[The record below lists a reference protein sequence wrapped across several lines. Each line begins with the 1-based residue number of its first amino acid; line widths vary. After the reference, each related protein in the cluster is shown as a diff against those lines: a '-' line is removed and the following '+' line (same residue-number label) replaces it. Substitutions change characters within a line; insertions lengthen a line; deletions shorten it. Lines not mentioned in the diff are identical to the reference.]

1 MTAPD
6 PALARFRDAILQA
19 AADRT
24 PLTLRGGGTKDFYGR
39 ARAPGATV
47 LDTRAWSGIVDYDP
61 AELVV
66 TARSGTPLA
75 EVEAALAE
83 HRQMP
88 AFEPPHFAGGGR
100 QATVGGAFAAGLSG
114 PRRQSVGALRDFVLG
129 AVVMDGRGDLLNFG
143 GQVMKNV
150 AGYDV
155 SRLMAGALG
164 TLGLVVQVSLKV
176 LPMPFGDTTLRFA
189 MPQAEA
195 IDTLN
200 RWGGQPL
207 PIAASAWIGDTLW
220 VRLCGAEAAVR
231 AARARLG
238 GDRIDEAE
246 ALALWRDLREQS
258 HTFFA
263 RAVQGGLPL
272 WRIALPP
279 ATPPLALGPAA
290 ADEQLVE
297 WGGGQRWWIDASGTG
312 TIGTMGN
319 TPAEAIRDIALRA
332 GGHATLFRNGDR
344 GGAVFTPVAAPLMA
358 VHKRL
363 KDSFDPHGIFNPGR
377 LYADL

>member
-1 MTAPD
+1 MPITPDTALS
-6 PALARFRDAILQA
+6 PALSRFRDAIA
-19 AADRT
+19 NAVDSRT

-39 ARAPGATV
+39 EPAPHSTV
-47 LDTRAWSGIVDYDP
+47 LDTREWSGIVDYDC
-61 AELVV
+61 AELVI
-66 TARSGTPLA
+66 TARSGTPLV
-75 EVEAALAE
+75 EIEAALAE
-83 HRQMP
+83 HRQML
-88 AFEPPHFAGGGR
+88 AFEPPHFAANGR
-100 QATVGGAFAAGLSG
+100 QATVGGAFSSGLSG

-129 AVVMDGRGDLLNFG
+129 AVVMDGRGDMLNFG

-164 TLGLVVQVSLKV
+164 TLGLIVQVSLKV
-176 LPMPFGDTTLRFA
+176 LPMPFCDATLRFA
-189 MPQAEA
+189 MAQGEA

-207 PIAASAWIGDTLW
+207 PIAASAWIDGALW
-220 VRLCGAEAAVR
+220 VRLSGADAAVR
-231 AARARLG
+231 AAITKLG
-238 GDRIDEAE
+238 GERVDDAE
-246 ALALWRDLREQS
+246 GAAFWRDLREQS
-258 HTFFA
+258 HAFFA
-263 RAVQGGLPL
+263 RAVQGSLPL

-279 ATPPLALGPAA
+279 ATPPLALGHAS

-297 WGGGQRWWIDASGTG
+297 WGGGQRWWIDTA
-312 TIGTMGN
+312 N
-319 TPAEAIRDIALRA
+319 TSADVIRDAARKA

-344 GGAVFTPVAAPLMA
+344 ASDIFTPVAAPLMA

-377 LYADL
+377 LYADF

>member
-1 MTAPD
+1 MPSTPDTALSPT
-6 PALARFRDAILQA
+6 LARFRDAIA
-19 AADRT
+19 HAVDSHT

-39 ARAPGATV
+39 APQPNGTV
-47 LDTRAWSGIVDYDP
+47 LDTREWSGIVDYDC

-66 TARSGTPLA
+66 TARSGTPLV
-75 EVEAALAE
+75 EIEAALAE
-83 HRQMP
+83 HKQML
-88 AFEPPHFAGGGR
+88 AFEPPHFAAAGK
-100 QATVGGAFAAGLSG
+100 QATVGGAFASGLSG

-129 AVVMDGRGDLLNFG
+129 AVVMDGRGDMLNFG

-164 TLGLVVQVSLKV
+164 TLGLIVQVSLKV
-176 LPMPFGDTTLRFA
+176 LPMPFCDATLRFA
-189 MPQAEA
+189 MAQGEA

-207 PIAASAWIGDTLW
+207 PIAASAWIDGALW
-220 VRLCGAEAAVR
+220 VRLSGADAAVR
-231 AARARLG
+231 AAIAKLG
-238 GDRIDEAE
+238 GERVDDAE
-246 ALALWRDLREQS
+246 AAAFWRDLREQS
-258 HTFFA
+258 HAFFA
-263 RAVQGGLPL
+263 RAVQGSLPL

-279 ATPPLALGPAA
+279 ATPPLALGHAS

-297 WGGGQRWWIDASGTG
+297 WGGGQRWWIDTA
-312 TIGTMGN
+312 N
-319 TPAEAIRDIALRA
+319 TSADVIRNAARKA

-344 GGAVFTPVAAPLMA
+344 ASDIFTPVAAPLMA

-377 LYADL
+377 LYSAF

>member
-1 MTAPD
+1 MPTTPDTALSPT
-6 PALARFRDAILQA
+6 LARLRDAIAQA
-19 AADRT
+19 ADSHT

-39 ARAPGATV
+39 APASNGTV
-47 LDTRAWSGIVDYDP
+47 LDTREWSGIVDYDP
-61 AELVV
+61 AELVI
-66 TARSGTPLA
+66 TARSGTPLP
-75 EVEAALAE
+75 EIEAALAE
-83 HRQMP
+83 HRQML
-88 AFEPPHFAGGGR
+88 AFEPPHFAADGK
-100 QATVGGAFAAGLSG
+100 QATVGGAFASGLSG

-129 AVVMDGRGDLLNFG
+129 AVVMDGRGDMLNFG

-176 LPMPFGDTTLRFA
+176 LPMPFCDATLRFA

-207 PIAASAWIGDTLW
+207 PIAASAWIDGALW
-220 VRLCGAEAAVR
+220 VRLCGADAAVR
-231 AARARLG
+231 AAIIKLG
-238 GDRIDEAE
+238 GERVDDAQAITF
-246 ALALWRDLREQS
+246 WHGLREQS

-263 RAVQGGLPL
+263 RAVQGNQPL

-279 ATPPLALGPAA
+279 ATPPLALGHASA
-290 ADEQLVE
+290 NEQLVE
-297 WGGGQRWWIDASGTG
+297 WGGGQRWWIDTANASAD
-312 TIGTMGN
+312 I
-319 TPAEAIRDIALRA
+319 IRDAARKA

-344 GGAVFTPVAAPLMA
+344 ASDIFTPVAAPLMA

-363 KDSFDPHGIFNPGR
+363 KDSFDPLGIFNPGR
-377 LYADL
+377 LYADF

>member
-1 MTAPD
+1 MPTTPDTALTPT
-6 PALARFRDAILQA
+6 LARFRDAIAQA
-19 AADRT
+19 ASSRT
-24 PLTLRGGGTKDFYGR
+24 PLTLRGCGTKDFYC
-39 ARAPGATV
+39 RAPVANATV
-47 LDTRAWSGIVDYDP
+47 LDTREWSGIVDYDC
-61 AELVV
+61 AELVI
-66 TARSGTPLA
+66 TARSGTPLV
-75 EVEAALAE
+75 EIEAALAE
-83 HRQMP
+83 HKQML
-88 AFEPPHFAGGGR
+88 AFEPPHFAADGKL
-100 QATVGGAFAAGLSG
+100 ATVGGAFASGLSG

-129 AVVMDGRGDLLNFG
+129 AVVMDGRGDMLNFG

-164 TLGLVVQVSLKV
+164 TLGLIVQVSLKV
-176 LPMPFGDTTLRFA
+176 LPMPFCDATLRFA

-207 PIAASAWIGDTLW
+207 PIAASAWIDGALW
-220 VRLCGAEAAVR
+220 VRLCGADAAVR
-231 AARARLG
+231 AAIAKLG
-238 GDRIDEAE
+238 GERVDDAQ
-246 ALALWRDLREQS
+246 AAAFWRDLREQS
-258 HTFFA
+258 HAFFA
-263 RAVQGGLPL
+263 RALQGSLPL

-279 ATPPLALGPAA
+279 ATPPLALGHAS

-297 WGGGQRWWIDASGTG
+297 WGGGQRWWIDTA
-312 TIGTMGN
+312 N
-319 TPAEAIRDIALRA
+319 TPADTIRDAARKA

-344 GGAVFTPVAAPLMA
+344 TSTIFMPVAAPLMA

-377 LYADL
+377 LYADF

>member
-1 MTAPD
+1 MPTTPDTALS
-6 PALARFRDAILQA
+6 PALSRFRDAIAQA
-19 AADRT
+19 ADSRT

-39 ARAPGATV
+39 APAPHGTV
-47 LDTRAWSGIVDYDP
+47 LDTREWSGIVDYDC
-61 AELVV
+61 AELVI
-66 TARSGTPLA
+66 TARSGTPLV
-75 EVEAALAE
+75 EIEAALAE
-83 HRQMP
+83 HRQML
-88 AFEPPHFAGGGR
+88 AFEPPHFAADGK
-100 QATVGGAFAAGLSG
+100 QATVGGAFSSGLSG

-129 AVVMDGRGDLLNFG
+129 AVVMDGRGDMLNFG

-164 TLGLVVQVSLKV
+164 TLGLIVQVSLKV
-176 LPMPFGDTTLRFA
+176 LPMPFCDATLRFA
-189 MPQAEA
+189 MAQGEA

-207 PIAASAWIGDTLW
+207 PIAASAWIDGVLW
-220 VRLCGAEAAVR
+220 VRLSGADAAVR
-231 AARARLG
+231 AAIAKLG
-238 GDRIDEAE
+238 GERVDDAE
-246 ALALWRDLREQS
+246 GATFWRDLREQS
-258 HTFFA
+258 HAFFA
-263 RAVQGGLPL
+263 RAVQGSLPL

-279 ATPPLALGPAA
+279 ATPPLALGHAS

-297 WGGGQRWWIDASGTG
+297 WGGGQRWWIDTA
-312 TIGTMGN
+312 N
-319 TPAEAIRDIALRA
+319 TSADVIRNAARKA

-344 GGAVFTPVAAPLMA
+344 ASDIFTPVATPLMA

-377 LYADL
+377 LYADF

>member
-1 MTAPD
+1 MPTTPDTALSPV
-6 PALARFRDAILQA
+6 LARFRDAIAQA
-19 AADRT
+19 ASSRT

-39 ARAPGATV
+39 APVANATV
-47 LDTRAWSGIVDYDP
+47 LDTREWSGIVDYDC
-61 AELVV
+61 AELVI
-66 TARSGTPLA
+66 TARSGTPLV
-75 EVEAALAE
+75 EIEAALAE
-83 HRQMP
+83 HRQML
-88 AFEPPHFAGGGR
+88 AFEPPHFAADGKL
-100 QATVGGAFAAGLSG
+100 ATVGGAFASGLSG

-129 AVVMDGRGDLLNFG
+129 AVVMDGRGDMLNFG

-176 LPMPFGDTTLRFA
+176 LPMPFCDATLRFA
-189 MPQAEA
+189 MAQSEA

-207 PIAASAWIGDTLW
+207 PIAASAWIDGALW
-220 VRLCGAEAAVR
+220 VRLCGADAAVR
-231 AARARLG
+231 AATPKLG
-238 GDRIDEAE
+238 GQRVDDAE
-246 ALALWRDLREQS
+246 AATFWRDLREQS
-258 HTFFA
+258 HGFFA
-263 RAVQGGLPL
+263 RATQGSLPL

-279 ATPPLALGPAA
+279 ATPPLALGHAS

-297 WGGGQRWWIDASGTG
+297 WGGGQRWWIDTA
-312 TIGTMGN
+312 N
-319 TPAEAIRDIALRA
+319 TPADAIRDAANKA
-332 GGHATLFRNGDR
+332 GGHATLFRNGNR
-344 GGAVFTPVAAPLMA
+344 TGTIFTPVAAPLMA

-377 LYADL
+377 LYLGL

>member
-1 MTAPD
+1 MTALD
-6 PALARFRDAILQA
+6 PALARLRDAILQA
-19 AADRT
+19 AADRA

-39 ARAPGATV
+39 KPAPGATV
-47 LDTRAWSGIVDYDP
+47 LDTREWSGIVDYDC

-66 TARSGTPLA
+66 TARCGTPLA

-83 HRQMP
+83 HRQML
-88 AFEPPHFAGGGR
+88 AFEPPHFAAGGAR
-100 QATVGGAFAAGLSG
+100 ATVGGAFACGLSG

-129 AVVMDGRGDLLNFG
+129 AVIMDGRGDLLNFG

-164 TLGLVVQVSLKV
+164 TLGLVAQVSLKV
-176 LPMPFGDTTLRFA
+176 LPMPFCDATLRLA

-207 PIAASAWIGDTLW
+207 PIAASAWIDGTLW
-220 VRLCGAEAAVR
+220 VRPCGADAAVR
-231 AARARLG
+231 ATRARLG
-238 GDRIDEAE
+238 GDRVDEAE

-258 HTFFA
+258 HAFFA
-263 RAVQGGLPL
+263 PAVQGSLPL

-290 ADEQLVE
+290 ADDQLIE
-297 WGGGQRWWIDASGTG
+297 WGGGQRWWIDT
-312 TIGTMGN
+312 GN
-319 TPAEAIRDIALRA
+319 TPADAIRDAVRRA

-344 GGAVFTPVAAPLMA
+344 DSAVFTPVAAPLMA

-377 LYADL
+377 LYADF

>member
-1 MTAPD
+1 MSTTPD
-6 PALARFRDAILQA
+6 TTLSPTLVRFRDAIAQA
-19 AADRT
+19 ASSRT

-39 ARAPGATV
+39 APAANATV
-47 LDTRAWSGIVDYDP
+47 LDTREWSGIVDYDC
-61 AELVV
+61 AELVI
-66 TARSGTPLA
+66 TARSGTPLV
-75 EVEAALAE
+75 EIEAALAE
-83 HRQMP
+83 HKQML
-88 AFEPPHFAGGGR
+88 AFEPPHFAVDGR
-100 QATVGGAFAAGLSG
+100 RATVGGAFASGLSG

-129 AVVMDGRGDLLNFG
+129 AVVMDGRGDMLNFG

-164 TLGLVVQVSLKV
+164 TLGLIVQVSLKV
-176 LPMPFGDTTLRFA
+176 LPMPFCDATLRFA
-189 MPQAEA
+189 MAQGEA

-207 PIAASAWIGDTLW
+207 PIAASAWIDGALW
-220 VRLCGAEAAVR
+220 VRLSGADAAVR
-231 AARARLG
+231 AAIAKLG
-238 GDRIDEAE
+238 GERVDDAE
-246 ALALWRDLREQS
+246 GAAFWHDLREQS
-258 HTFFA
+258 HAFFS
-263 RAVQGGLPL
+263 RAVHGSLPL

-279 ATPPLALGPAA
+279 ATPPLALGHAS

-297 WGGGQRWWIDASGTG
+297 WGGGQRWWIDTA
-312 TIGTMGN
+312 N
-319 TPAEAIRDIALRA
+319 TSADVIRDAARKA

-344 GGAVFTPVAAPLMA
+344 ASDIFTPVAAPLMA

-377 LYADL
+377 LYSAF

>member
-1 MTAPD
+1 M
-6 PALARFRDAILQA
+6 
-19 AADRT
+19 
-24 PLTLRGGGTKDFYGR
+24 
-39 ARAPGATV
+39 
-47 LDTRAWSGIVDYDP
+47 LDTREWSGIVDYDC
-61 AELVV
+61 AELVI

-83 HRQMP
+83 HRQML
-88 AFEPPHFAGGGR
+88 AFEPPHFGGGG
-100 QATVGGAFAAGLSG
+100 QATVGGAFACGLSG

-143 GQVMKNV
+143 GQVIKNV

-176 LPMPFGDTTLRFA
+176 LPMPFCDATLRFA

-195 IDTLN
+195 IGTLN

-207 PIAASAWIGDTLW
+207 PIAASAWIDGTLW
-220 VRLCGAEAAVR
+220 VRLCGADAAVR

-238 GDRIDEAE
+238 GDRVDEAE

-258 HTFFA
+258 HAFFA
-263 RAVQGGLPL
+263 RAVQGSLPL

-279 ATPPLALGPAA
+279 ATPPLALGQAA
-290 ADEQLVE
+290 AEEQLVE
-297 WGGGQRWWIDASGTG
+297 WGGGQRWWIDTG
-312 TIGTMGN
+312 D
-319 TPAEAIRDIALRA
+319 TPADAIRDSARRA

-344 GGAVFTPVAAPLMA
+344 SGAVFTPVAAPLMA

-377 LYADL
+377 LYAGF

>member
-1 MTAPD
+1 MPTTPDTALP
-6 PALARFRDAILQA
+6 PTLARFREAIAQA
-19 AADRT
+19 ASSRT

-39 ARAPGATV
+39 SATTRSANATV
-47 LDTRAWSGIVDYDP
+47 LDTREWSGIVDYDP
-61 AELVV
+61 AELVI

-75 EVEAALAE
+75 EIEAALAE
-83 HRQMP
+83 HKQML
-88 AFEPPHFAGGGR
+88 AFEPPHFAADGK
-100 QATVGGAFAAGLSG
+100 QATVGGAFASGLSG

-129 AVVMDGRGDLLNFG
+129 AVVMDGRGDMLNFG

-176 LPMPFGDTTLRFA
+176 LPMPFCDATLRFA
-189 MPQAEA
+189 MVQSEA

-207 PIAASAWIGDTLW
+207 PIAASAWIDGALW
-220 VRLCGAEAAVR
+220 VRLCGADAAVR
-231 AARARLG
+231 AAIAKLG
-238 GDRIDEAE
+238 GERVDDAE
-246 ALALWRDLREQS
+246 AATLWRDLREQS
-258 HTFFA
+258 HAFFA
-263 RAVQGGLPL
+263 RAVQGNLPL

-279 ATPPLALGPAA
+279 ATPPLALGAA
-290 ADEQLVE
+290 SADEQLVE
-297 WGGGQRWWIDASGTG
+297 WGGGQRWWIDTA
-312 TIGTMGN
+312 N
-319 TPAEAIRDIALRA
+319 TPPEAIRAAALQA

-344 GGAVFTPVAAPLMA
+344 TSHVFTPVAAPLMA

-377 LYADL
+377 LYADF

>member
-1 MTAPD
+1 MTALD

-19 AADRT
+19 AAGRA

-39 ARAPGATV
+39 ASAPDATV
-47 LDTRAWSGIVDYDP
+47 LDTREWSGIVDYDC
-61 AELVV
+61 AELVI

-83 HRQMP
+83 HRQML
-88 AFEPPHFAGGGR
+88 AFEPPHFGGGG
-100 QATVGGAFAAGLSG
+100 QATVGGAFACGLSG

-176 LPMPFGDTTLRFA
+176 LPMPFCDATLRFA

-195 IDTLN
+195 IGTLN

-207 PIAASAWIGDTLW
+207 PIAASAWIDGTLW
-220 VRLCGAEAAVR
+220 VRLCGADAAVR

-238 GDRIDEAE
+238 GDRVDEAE
-246 ALALWRDLREQS
+246 TLALWRDLREQS
-258 HTFFA
+258 HAFFA
-263 RAVQGGLPL
+263 RAVQGSLPL

-279 ATPPLALGPAA
+279 ATPPLAPGQAA
-290 ADEQLVE
+290 ADEQLIE
-297 WGGGQRWWIDASGTG
+297 WGGGQRWWIDTG
-312 TIGTMGN
+312 D
-319 TPAEAIRDIALRA
+319 TPADAVRDIARKA

-344 GGAVFTPVAAPLMA
+344 SGTVFTPVAAPLMA

-377 LYADL
+377 LYAGF

>member
-1 MTAPD
+1 
-6 PALARFRDAILQA
+6 
-19 AADRT
+19 
-24 PLTLRGGGTKDFYGR
+24 
-39 ARAPGATV
+39 
-47 LDTRAWSGIVDYDP
+47 
-61 AELVV
+61 
-66 TARSGTPLA
+66 
-75 EVEAALAE
+75 
-83 HRQMP
+83 
-88 AFEPPHFAGGGR
+88 
-100 QATVGGAFAAGLSG
+100 
-114 PRRQSVGALRDFVLG
+114 
-129 AVVMDGRGDLLNFG
+129 
-143 GQVMKNV
+143 
-150 AGYDV
+150 
-155 SRLMAGALG
+155 
-164 TLGLVVQVSLKV
+164 
-176 LPMPFGDTTLRFA
+176 
-189 MPQAEA
+189 
-195 IDTLN
+195 
-200 RWGGQPL
+200 
-207 PIAASAWIGDTLW
+207 
-220 VRLCGAEAAVR
+220 
-231 AARARLG
+231 
-238 GDRIDEAE
+238 DEAE

>member
-1 MTAPD
+1 MSTMPD
-6 PALARFRDAILQA
+6 TTLSPTLARFRDAIAQA
-19 AADRT
+19 ASSRT

-39 ARAPGATV
+39 APAANATV
-47 LDTRAWSGIVDYDP
+47 LDTREWSGIVDYDC
-61 AELVV
+61 AELVI
-66 TARSGTPLA
+66 TARSGTPLV
-75 EVEAALAE
+75 EIEAALAE
-83 HRQMP
+83 HKQML
-88 AFEPPHFAGGGR
+88 AFEPPHFAVDGR
-100 QATVGGAFAAGLSG
+100 RATVGGAFASGLSG

-129 AVVMDGRGDLLNFG
+129 AVVMDGRGDMLNFG

-176 LPMPFGDTTLRFA
+176 LPMPFCDATLRFA
-189 MPQAEA
+189 MAQAEA

-207 PIAASAWIGDTLW
+207 PIAASAWIDGALW
-220 VRLCGAEAAVR
+220 VRLSGADAAVR
-231 AARARLG
+231 AAVTKLG
-238 GDRIDEAE
+238 GERVDEAE
-246 ALALWRDLREQS
+246 ATTFWRDLREQS
-258 HTFFA
+258 HAFFA
-263 RAVQGGLPL
+263 RALQGGLPL

-279 ATPPLALGPAA
+279 ATPPLALGHAS
-290 ADEQLVE
+290 ADEQFVE
-297 WGGGQRWWIDASGTG
+297 WGGGQRWWIDTA
-312 TIGTMGN
+312 N
-319 TPAEAIRDIALRA
+319 TPAAAIRDAATKA

-344 GGAVFTPVAAPLMA
+344 TSNIFTPVAAPLMA

-377 LYADL
+377 LHADF

>member
-1 MTAPD
+1 MPSTPD
-6 PALARFRDAILQA
+6 SALSPTLARFREAIA
-19 AADRT
+19 HAADSRT

-39 ARAPGATV
+39 APAPHGTV
-47 LDTRAWSGIVDYDP
+47 LGTREWSGIVDYDC
-61 AELVV
+61 AELVI
-66 TARSGTPLA
+66 TARSGTPLV
-75 EVEAALAE
+75 EIEAALAE
-83 HRQMP
+83 HRQML
-88 AFEPPHFAGGGR
+88 AFDPPHFAANGQ
-100 QATVGGAFAAGLSG
+100 QATVGGAFSSGLSG

-129 AVVMDGRGDLLNFG
+129 AVVMDGRGDMLNFG

-164 TLGLVVQVSLKV
+164 TLGLIVQVSLKV
-176 LPMPFGDTTLRFA
+176 LPMPFCDATLRFA
-189 MPQAEA
+189 MAQGEA

-207 PIAASAWIGDTLW
+207 PIAASAWIDGVLW
-220 VRLCGAEAAVR
+220 VRLSGADAAVR
-231 AARARLG
+231 AAIAKLG
-238 GDRIDEAE
+238 GERVDDAE
-246 ALALWRDLREQS
+246 GVALWRDLREQS
-258 HTFFA
+258 HAFFA
-263 RAVQGGLPL
+263 RAVQGSRPL

-279 ATPPLALGPAA
+279 ATPPLALGHAS

-297 WGGGQRWWIDASGTG
+297 WGGGQRWWIDTA
-312 TIGTMGN
+312 N
-319 TPAEAIRDIALRA
+319 TSANVIRDAARNA

-344 GGAVFTPVAAPLMA
+344 ASDIFTPVAAPLMA

-377 LYADL
+377 LYADF

>member
-1 MTAPD
+1 MPTTPDTALP
-6 PALARFRDAILQA
+6 PTLARFREAILQA
-19 AADRT
+19 ADTRT

-39 ARAPGATV
+39 APAANATV
-47 LDTRAWSGIVDYDP
+47 LDTREWSGIVDYDC
-61 AELVV
+61 AELVI
-66 TARSGTPLA
+66 TARSGTPLV
-75 EVEAALAE
+75 EIEAALAE
-83 HRQMP
+83 HKQML
-88 AFEPPHFAGGGR
+88 AFEPPHFAVDGR
-100 QATVGGAFAAGLSG
+100 RATVGGAFASGLSG

-129 AVVMDGRGDLLNFG
+129 AVVMDGRGDMLNFG

-164 TLGLVVQVSLKV
+164 TLGLIVQVSLKV
-176 LPMPFGDTTLRFA
+176 LPMPFCDATLRFA
-189 MPQAEA
+189 MAQGEA

-207 PIAASAWIGDTLW
+207 PIAASAWIDGALW
-220 VRLCGAEAAVR
+220 VRLSGADAAVR
-231 AARARLG
+231 AAIAKLG
-238 GDRIDEAE
+238 GERVDDTEGA
-246 ALALWRDLREQS
+246 AFWRDLREQS
-258 HTFFA
+258 HAFFA
-263 RAVQGGLPL
+263 RAVQGSLPL

-279 ATPPLALGPAA
+279 ATPPLALGHAS

-297 WGGGQRWWIDASGTG
+297 WGGGQRWWIDTA
-312 TIGTMGN
+312 N
-319 TPAEAIRDIALRA
+319 TSADVIRDAARKA

-344 GGAVFTPVAAPLMA
+344 ASDIFTPVATSLMA

-377 LYADL
+377 LYSAF

>member
-1 MTAPD
+1 MPTTPDTALSPT
-6 PALARFRDAILQA
+6 LARLRDAIAQ
-19 AADRT
+19 AADRHT

-39 ARAPGATV
+39 APVGNATV
-47 LDTRAWSGIVDYDP
+47 LDTREWSGIVDYDP
-61 AELVV
+61 AELVI

-75 EVEAALAE
+75 EIEAALAE
-83 HRQMP
+83 HRQML
-88 AFEPPHFAGGGR
+88 AFEPPHFAVDGK
-100 QATVGGAFAAGLSG
+100 QATVGGAFASGLSG

-129 AVVMDGRGDLLNFG
+129 AVVMDGRGDMLNFG

-164 TLGLVVQVSLKV
+164 TLGLIVQVSLKV
-176 LPMPFGDTTLRFA
+176 LPMPFCDATLRFA
-189 MPQAEA
+189 MVQSEA

-207 PIAASAWIGDTLW
+207 PIAASAWIDGALW
-220 VRLCGAEAAVR
+220 VRLCGADAAVR
-231 AARARLG
+231 AAITKLG
-238 GDRIDEAE
+238 GERVDDAQ
-246 ALALWRDLREQS
+246 AATFWRDLREQS
-258 HTFFA
+258 HAFFA
-263 RAVQGGLPL
+263 RAVQSNLPL

-279 ATPPLALGPAA
+279 VTPPLALGHAS

-297 WGGGQRWWIDASGTG
+297 WGGGQRWWIDT
-312 TIGTMGN
+312 GN
-319 TPAEAIRDIALRA
+319 TPAKVIRDAASKA

-344 GGAVFTPVAAPLMA
+344 ASDIFTPVAAPLMA

-377 LYADL
+377 LYADF

>member
-1 MTAPD
+1 MPTTPDTALSPT
-6 PALARFRDAILQA
+6 LARLRDAIAQA
-19 AADRT
+19 ADSHT

-39 ARAPGATV
+39 APASNGTV
-47 LDTRAWSGIVDYDP
+47 LDTREWSGIVDYDP
-61 AELVV
+61 AELVI

-75 EVEAALAE
+75 EIEAALAE
-83 HRQMP
+83 HRQML
-88 AFEPPHFAGGGR
+88 AFEPPHFAADGK
-100 QATVGGAFAAGLSG
+100 QATVGGAFASGLSG

-129 AVVMDGRGDLLNFG
+129 AVVMDGRGDMLNFG

-176 LPMPFGDTTLRFA
+176 LPMPFCDATLRFA

-207 PIAASAWIGDTLW
+207 PIAASAWIDGALW
-220 VRLCGAEAAVR
+220 VRLCGADAAVR
-231 AARARLG
+231 AAIIKLG
-238 GDRIDEAE
+238 GERVDDAQAITF
-246 ALALWRDLREQS
+246 WHGLREQS

-263 RAVQGGLPL
+263 RAVQGNQPL

-279 ATPPLALGPAA
+279 GTPPLALGHASA
-290 ADEQLVE
+290 NEQLVE
-297 WGGGQRWWIDASGTG
+297 WGGGQRWWIDTANASAD
-312 TIGTMGN
+312 I
-319 TPAEAIRDIALRA
+319 IRDAARKA

-344 GGAVFTPVAAPLMA
+344 ASDIFTPVAAPLMA

-363 KDSFDPHGIFNPGR
+363 KDSFDPLGIFNPGR
-377 LYADL
+377 LYADF

>member
-1 MTAPD
+1 MPITPDTALS
-6 PALARFRDAILQA
+6 PALSRFRDAIAQA
-19 AADRT
+19 ADSRT

-39 ARAPGATV
+39 APQPNGTV
-47 LDTRAWSGIVDYDP
+47 LDTREWSGIVDYDC
-61 AELVV
+61 AELVI
-66 TARSGTPLA
+66 TARSGTPLV
-75 EVEAALAE
+75 EIEAALAE
-83 HRQMP
+83 HRQML
-88 AFEPPHFAGGGR
+88 AFEPPHFAADGK
-100 QATVGGAFAAGLSG
+100 QATVGGAFASGLSG

-129 AVVMDGRGDLLNFG
+129 AVVMDGRGDMLNFG

-164 TLGLVVQVSLKV
+164 TLGLIVQVSLKV
-176 LPMPFGDTTLRFA
+176 LPMPFCDATLRFA
-189 MPQAEA
+189 MAQGEA

-207 PIAASAWIGDTLW
+207 PIAASAWIDGALW
-220 VRLCGAEAAVR
+220 VRLSGADAAVR
-231 AARARLG
+231 AAITKLG
-238 GDRIDEAE
+238 GERVDDTEGA
-246 ALALWRDLREQS
+246 AFWRDLREQS
-258 HTFFA
+258 HAFFA
-263 RAVQGGLPL
+263 RAVQGSLPL

-279 ATPPLALGPAA
+279 ATPPLALGHAS

-297 WGGGQRWWIDASGTG
+297 WGGGQRWWIDTA
-312 TIGTMGN
+312 N
-319 TPAEAIRDIALRA
+319 TSTDVIRDAARKA

-344 GGAVFTPVAAPLMA
+344 ASDIFTPVAAPLMA

-377 LYADL
+377 LVSAF

>member
-1 MTAPD
+1 MPTTPDTALTPT
-6 PALARFRDAILQA
+6 LARFRDAIAQA
-19 AADRT
+19 ASSRT

-39 ARAPGATV
+39 APVANATV
-47 LDTRAWSGIVDYDP
+47 LDTREWSGIVDYDC
-61 AELVV
+61 AELVI
-66 TARSGTPLA
+66 TARSGTPLV
-75 EVEAALAE
+75 EIEAALAE
-83 HRQMP
+83 HKQML
-88 AFEPPHFAGGGR
+88 AFEPPHFAADGKL
-100 QATVGGAFAAGLSG
+100 ATVGGAFASGLSG

-129 AVVMDGRGDLLNFG
+129 AVVMDGRGDFG

-164 TLGLVVQVSLKV
+164 TLGLIVQVSLKV
-176 LPMPFGDTTLRFA
+176 LPMPFCDATLRFA

-207 PIAASAWIGDTLW
+207 PIAASAWIDGALW
-220 VRLCGAEAAVR
+220 VRLCGADAAVR
-231 AARARLG
+231 AAIAKLG
-238 GDRIDEAE
+238 GERVDDAQ
-246 ALALWRDLREQS
+246 AAAFWRDLREQS
-258 HTFFA
+258 HAFFA
-263 RAVQGGLPL
+263 RALQGSLPL

-279 ATPPLALGPAA
+279 ATPPLALGHAS

-297 WGGGQRWWIDASGTG
+297 WGGGQRWWIDTA
-312 TIGTMGN
+312 N
-319 TPAEAIRDIALRA
+319 TPADTIRDAARKA

-344 GGAVFTPVAAPLMA
+344 TSTIFMPVAAPLMA

-377 LYADL
+377 LYADF

>member
-1 MTAPD
+1 MSITPD
-6 PALARFRDAILQA
+6 TTLSPTLAHFRDAIAQA
-19 AADRT
+19 ADSRT

-39 ARAPGATV
+39 APAPQGTT
-47 LDTRAWSGIVDYDP
+47 LDTREWSGIVDYDC
-61 AELVV
+61 AELVI

-75 EVEAALAE
+75 EIEAALAE
-83 HRQMP
+83 HKQML
-88 AFEPPHFAGGGR
+88 AFEPPHFAADGK
-100 QATVGGAFAAGLSG
+100 QATVGGAFASGLSG

-129 AVVMDGRGDLLNFG
+129 AVAMDGRGDLLNFG

-176 LPMPFGDTTLRFA
+176 LPMPFCDATLRFA
-189 MPQAEA
+189 LPQAEA

-207 PIAASAWIGDTLW
+207 PIAASAWIDGALW
-220 VRLCGAEAAVR
+220 VRLSGADAAVR
-231 AARARLG
+231 AAITKLG
-238 GDRIDEAE
+238 GERVDDAE
-246 ALALWRDLREQS
+246 AASFWRDLREQS
-258 HTFFA
+258 HAFFA
-263 RAVQGGLPL
+263 RATQGSLPL

-279 ATPPLALGPAA
+279 ATPPLALGHAS

-297 WGGGQRWWIDASGTG
+297 WGGGQRWWIDTAS
-312 TIGTMGN
+312 
-319 TPAEAIRDIALRA
+319 TPADTIRDAANKA

-344 GGAVFTPVAAPLMA
+344 ASDVFTPVAAPLMA

-377 LYADL
+377 LYADF

>member
-1 MTAPD
+1 MPTTPDTALSPT
-6 PALARFRDAILQA
+6 LARLRDAIAQA
-19 AADRT
+19 ADSRT

-39 ARAPGATV
+39 APASNGTV
-47 LDTRAWSGIVDYDP
+47 LDTREWSGIVDYDP
-61 AELVV
+61 AELVI

-75 EVEAALAE
+75 EVEATLAE
-83 HRQMP
+83 HRQML
-88 AFEPPHFAGGGR
+88 AFEPPHFAADGK
-100 QATVGGAFAAGLSG
+100 QATVGGAFASGLSG

-129 AVVMDGRGDLLNFG
+129 AVVMDGRGDMLNFG

-176 LPMPFGDTTLRFA
+176 LPMPFCDATLRFA

-207 PIAASAWIGDTLW
+207 PIAASAWIDGVLW
-220 VRLCGAEAAVR
+220 VRLCGADAAVR
-231 AARARLG
+231 AAITKLG
-238 GDRIDEAE
+238 GERVDDAQ
-246 ALALWRDLREQS
+246 AATLWHGLREQS
-258 HTFFA
+258 HAFFA
-263 RAVQGGLPL
+263 RAVQGSLPL

-279 ATPPLALGPAA
+279 ATPPLALGHAS

-297 WGGGQRWWIDASGTG
+297 WGGGQRWWIDTAASP
-312 TIGTMGN
+312 N
-319 TPAEAIRDIALRA
+319 SASADSIRDAARKA
-332 GGHATLFRNGDR
+332 GGHATLFRTGDR
-344 GGAVFTPVAAPLMA
+344 ASDIFTPVAAPLMA

-363 KDSFDPHGIFNPGR
+363 KDSFDPLGIFNPGR
-377 LYADL
+377 LYADF

>member
-1 MTAPD
+1 MPTTPDTALTPT
-6 PALARFRDAILQA
+6 LARFRDAIAQA
-19 AADRT
+19 ASSRT

-39 ARAPGATV
+39 APVANATV
-47 LDTRAWSGIVDYDP
+47 LDTREWSGIVDYDC
-61 AELVV
+61 AELVI
-66 TARSGTPLA
+66 TARSGTPLV
-75 EVEAALAE
+75 EIEAALAE
-83 HRQMP
+83 HKQML
-88 AFEPPHFAGGGR
+88 AFEPPHFAADGKL
-100 QATVGGAFAAGLSG
+100 ATVGGAFASGLSG

-129 AVVMDGRGDLLNFG
+129 AVVMDGRGDMLNFG

-164 TLGLVVQVSLKV
+164 TLGLIVQVSLKV
-176 LPMPFGDTTLRFA
+176 LPMPFCDATLRFA

-207 PIAASAWIGDTLW
+207 PIAASAWIDGALW
-220 VRLCGAEAAVR
+220 VRLCGADAAVR
-231 AARARLG
+231 AAIAKLG
-238 GDRIDEAE
+238 GERVDDAQ
-246 ALALWRDLREQS
+246 AAAFWRDLRDA
-258 HTFFA
+258 FFA
-263 RAVQGGLPL
+263 RALQGSLPL

-279 ATPPLALGPAA
+279 ATPPLALGHAS

-297 WGGGQRWWIDASGTG
+297 WGGGQRWWIDTA
-312 TIGTMGN
+312 N
-319 TPAEAIRDIALRA
+319 TPADTIRDAARKA

-344 GGAVFTPVAAPLMA
+344 TSTIFMPVAAPLMA

-377 LYADL
+377 LYADF